1 MKQLIEC
8 VPNFSEGRNPEIIEQ
23 VADVIRH
30 AEGVTLL
37 DVDPGATTNRTV
49 VTFVGTP
56 DAVVEA
62 AFSLIAKC
70 QELIDMRNHHGDHPR
85 FGATDVCPFVPVA
98 NITMEET
105 AEYAH
110 KLAKRVGE
118 ELKIPVYCYENAA
131 FEEKRRNLANCRAGE
146 YEALKERIST
156 KEWKP
161 DFGPSKFNE
170 SVAKSGA
177 TAIGARDFL
186 IAVNYNLNTT
196 STRRANAIAFDVR
209 EKGRPRREGN
219 PITGKILKDENG
231 NPVMQP
237 GTLKGTKA
245 IGWYIAEYGI
255 AQVSM
260 NITNTNVTPL
270 HVAFDEVCEKA
281 AKRGVR
287 VTGAEIVGLVPKKVL
302 IDAAKY
308 YLAKQHR
315 SLGIDEK
322 EMVKIAVKS
331 MGLDDLK
338 PFNAEEKVIEYLLEK
353 EDTTPK
359 LVDMTCTGFANET
372 AAESPAPG
380 GGSISAYMGAL
391 GAALGTM
398 VANLSSHKPGWD
410 AQWNYFSQWAEKGQ
424 AVKDQLLALVDED
437 TNAFNVIMN
446 AFGMPKGTAEEKAA
460 RKQAI
465 QDATKYAT
473 EVPMRTVETSF
484 KVFEICEAMIKKG
497 NPASVSDAGVGVLC
511 ARAAIHGAYLNVKI
525 NASSLED
532 KEYAEMMINKAHEY
546 VVKAD
551 RIEKSL
557 LKKTEFIIDNPKK
570 K

>member
-1 MKQLIEC
+1 MRQLIEC
-8 VPNFSEGRNPEIIEQ
+8 VPNFSEGRNPEIINQ
-23 VADVIRH
+23 VADVIRQ

-56 DAVVEA
+56 DAVVDA
-62 AFSLIAKC
+62 AFALIAKC
-70 QELIDMRNHHGDHPR
+70 QELIDMRFHHGDHPR

-105 AEYAH
+105 AEYAR
-110 KLAKRVGE
+110 KLAKKVGE
-118 ELKIPVYCYENAA
+118 ELNIPVFCYENAA
-131 FEEKRRNLANCRAGE
+131 FEEKRRNLANCRQGE
-146 YEALKERIST
+146 YEALKERITT

-161 DFGPSKFNE
+161 DFGPNKFTE

-209 EKGRPRREGN
+209 EKGRPKREGN
-219 PITGKILKDENG
+219 PITGKKVLDKNG
-231 NPVMQP
+231 NPVMIP

-260 NITNTNVTPL
+260 NITNTNLTPL
-270 HVAFDEVCEKA
+270 HVAFDEVCDKA

-287 VTGAEIVGLVPKKVL
+287 VTGAEIVGLVPKKTL
-302 IDAAKY
+302 IDAADY

-322 EMVKIAVKS
+322 EKVKIAIKS

-372 AAESPAPG
+372 ASESPAPG
-380 GGSISAYMGAL
+380 GGSISAYMGSL

-410 AQWNYFSQWAEKGQ
+410 AKWEFYSKWAEKGQ
-424 AVKDQLLALVDED
+424 ALKDTLLALVDED

-446 AFGMPKGTAEEKAA
+446 AFGMPKGTPEEKEA
-460 RKQAI
+460 RSQAI

-473 EVPMRTVETSF
+473 EVPMRTIENSF

-511 ARAAIHGAYLNVKI
+511 ARAAVHGAYLNVKI
-525 NASSLED
+525 NASSLKD
-532 KEYAEMMINKAHEY
+532 KAWAEMMIAKAHDY

-551 RIEKSL
+551 RIERRL
-557 LKKTEFIIDNPKK
+557 MRLTEKVIG
-570 K
+570 